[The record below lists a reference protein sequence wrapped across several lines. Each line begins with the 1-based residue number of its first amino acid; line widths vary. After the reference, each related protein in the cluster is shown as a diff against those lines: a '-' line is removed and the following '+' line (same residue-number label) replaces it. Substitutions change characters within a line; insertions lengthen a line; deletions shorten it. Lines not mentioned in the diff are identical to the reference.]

1 MKKNSI
7 WIIFLL
13 FTSVF
18 ADANT
23 LVLEDEY
30 ATDKHQKISLK
41 SYIGHQ
47 PVYLKFW
54 ASWCLECR
62 RELPDLEKTYVKY
75 KDRVAMFAVNLNINE
90 TEESIKN
97 FHKNQE
103 MTIPIVLDNNGSIA
117 RNFAFKGT
125 PFHVL
130 INAQGEVVYTTYK
143 DDAQLAARLDQ
154 LAGESEVAAA
164 EKTVEQIPAIDP
176 ADTQLPEGLSWVY
189 FSTTWCD
196 WYMED
201 LHPEMASNCINA
213 NKTVDKLYRS
223 KPQLTLQAY
232 VTHLWTEEKDVEE
245 YKQKFA
251 IPYPVSIDRNNEK
264 FQYYRALEYPA
275 LLVFKDGKE
284 IGRFTKFDKPDE
296 VLKELDKFF

>member
-1 MKKNSI
+1 MKKIRI

-13 FTSVF
+13 FTSAF
-18 ADANT
+18 AGAKT
-23 LVLEDEY
+23 LTLDDEY
-30 ATDKHQKISLK
+30 TSDTHQKISLK
-41 SYIGHQ
+41 SYVGQQ

-54 ASWCLECR
+54 ASWCLDCR
-62 RELPDLEKTYVKY
+62 RELPDLEKAYVKY
-75 KDRVAMFAVNLNINE
+75 KDRIAMFAVNLNINE
-90 TEESIKN
+90 TEETIKN
-97 FHKNQE
+97 FHKNQKT
-103 MTIPIVLDNNGSIA
+103 TIPIVLDNNGSIA

-154 LAGESEVAAA
+154 LAGESQVAA
-164 EKTVEQIPAIDP
+164 EKTAMQIPAVD
-176 ADTQLPEGLSWVY
+176 ATSAQLPEGLSWVY

-213 NKTVDKLYRS
+213 IKTVDKLYRS
-223 KPQLTLQAY
+223 KPQLALQAY

-251 IPYPVSIDRNNEK
+251 IPYPVSIDQDNEK
-264 FQYYRALEYPA
+264 FHHYRALEYPA

-284 IGRFTKFDKPDE
+284 IGRFTKFDKPE
-296 VLKELDKFF
+296 QVAKELDKFF